1 VFNFSAALCS
11 SCSKLLCS
19 SSSTCYS
26 YPPSKL
32 TIMLL
37 LLNLLLYSFCLTY
50 YSAPLVRLIALVLLL
65 NLLLGSFYSTYYYV
79 PLIQPVVPLLL
90 LDLLLMYLSTTPVI
104 LLLLTPFTQHC
115 CFTPLISN
123 WYFPTP
129 YFFVGSSSSVS
140 PYSSKFE
147 FFRPN
152 LEGEIIFFQSL
163 FVDNFF

>member
-11 SCSKLLCS
+11 SCSKLLLCY

-37 LLNLLLYSFCLTY
+37 LLNLLLYSFCSTY
-50 YSAPLVRLIALVLLL
+50 YLVPLVRLIVLVFLLD
-65 NLLLGSFYSTYYYV
+65 LLLGSFYSTYYYV

-104 LLLLTPFTQHC
+104 LLLLTPFTQRC
-115 CFTPLISN
+115 CFYSFYFRLVLPNPL
-123 WYFPTP
+123 
-129 YFFVGSSSSVS
+129 FFCW
-140 PYSSKFE
+140 FE
-147 FFRPN
+147 FFSIP
-152 LEGEIIFFQSL
+152 LLVQI
-163 FVDNFF
+163 

>member
-115 CFTPLISN
+115 CF
-123 WYFPTP
+123 
-129 YFFVGSSSSVS
+129 
-140 PYSSKFE
+140 YSSYFKLVLPNPLLFCWFE
-147 FFRPN
+147 FFSIP
-152 LEGEIIFFQSL
+152 LLVQI
-163 FVDNFF
+163 